1 LTVVAA
7 AAPASQTLDRRRV
20 FIFPTRAGFTLAAML
35 LVILLGAIN
44 YDNALGYLLAFLLG
58 GLIMVAMLHTY
69 GNLAGLTFR
78 GGRAQSVF
86 AGDTVHFECVLENPA
101 PRPRLAL
108 HIKYWPRGLKRR
120 QRRRLENL
128 ASDFDLDAAAQ
139 STVPVT
145 VESRRRGWLALGRIT
160 VHTDYP
166 LGILRAW
173 AYFESDLRCLIY
185 PRPDGDL
192 PLPYAPRAGR
202 GAHAQSVTGVDDF
215 AGLRR
220 YVAGD
225 PVRAIAWRTLA
236 KGQELMVKRFHGEA
250 GAEVWLSWAAIAR
263 ITDRERALSQLT
275 AWVLECE
282 RKNLRY
288 GLDIPG
294 TTITPD
300 LGPRHRDDCLRALAL
315 FELPA

>member
-1 LTVVAA
+1 VNAA
-7 AAPASQTLDRRRV
+7 VAAPASQTLDRRRV

-69 GNLAGLTFR
+69 ANLARLTYC
-78 GGRAQSVF
+78 GGRAQPVF
-86 AGDTVHFECVLENPA
+86 AGDSVRFECVFENRT
-101 PRPRLAL
+101 PRCRLAL
-108 HIKYWPRGLKRR
+108 HIKHWPRGLKRR
-120 QRRRLENL
+120 ERRHLE
-128 ASDFDLDAAAQ
+128 SFTYDFDLDATAQ
-139 STVPVT
+139 IVVPVT
-145 VESRRRGWLALGRIT
+145 VESQRRGWLTLGRIA
-160 VHTDYP
+160 VHSDYP

-192 PLPYAPRAGR
+192 PLPYAPTAGR
-202 GAHAQSVTGVDDF
+202 GARAQPVTGVDDF

-250 GAEVWLSWAAIAR
+250 GAEVWLSWAAIAS

-275 AWVLECE
+275 AWVLACE
-282 RKNLRY
+282 RRNLRY

-294 TTITPD
+294 TTLTPD
-300 LGPRHRDDCLRALAL
+300 VGPRHRDDCLRALAL
-315 FELPA
+315 FGLPA